1 MKTLYDFE
9 TEIDDV
15 LDDALNELSQNEY
28 EKLLDYVTMSLADHG
43 YGD

>member
-15 LDDALNELSQNEY
+15 LDNALNELSPNEY
-28 EKLLDYVTMSLADHG
+28 DKLLDYVTMSLADHG